1 MESAKM
7 SEFDMIFEC
16 DYGNRTPVKE
26 ILKELL
32 NKYDPNLLPMVAV
45 FINNNPY
52 SLELFVAL
60 SFTDQDLKEVIYKKF
75 LNIGAKLRTDL
86 TLNDLIAL
94 QLEKRQFNSYTLLD
108 ANFCELIFNTQFF
121 FPEKK
126 DLEEKEYATEPTEAK
141 FFVFVSYSCKDEK
154 EIEQLIPM
162 LNRKNVPIWYDKHCI
177 DYGESL
183 TEKIQNAIKSSAAV
197 IFWITKNFLNSSW
210 CKTEMNTFL
219 NRFASKRDILI
230 LTVKDKEVHHEEL
243 PEFLKD
249 IKYLDRGNKTL
260 LEIAEELLPVIN
272 RHLRKIT

>member
-26 ILKELL
+26 ILEELL

-75 LNIGAKLRTDL
+75 LNIGAKLRTNL

-154 EIEQLIPM
+154 R
-162 LNRKNVPIWYDKHCI
+162 NRTIN
-177 DYGESL
+177 S
-183 TEKIQNAIKSSAAV
+183 NA
-197 IFWITKNFLNSSW
+197 
-210 CKTEMNTFL
+210 E
-219 NRFASKRDILI
+219 
-230 LTVKDKEVHHEEL
+230 
-243 PEFLKD
+243 
-249 IKYLDRGNKTL
+249 
-260 LEIAEELLPVIN
+260 
-272 RHLRKIT
+272 